1 MMTTMEPSFIACLN
15 RKIPV
20 GQYAIQTKSRH
31 KQKTFAFASN
41 FALLGS
47 RLLALSINST
57 RMHLPGK
64 WSVELI
70 TWQLTEQFSFNVD
83 KWSLSF
89 EVDKQKKWFTS
100 CVSLAR
106 APGAL
111 HRSVAWPASHVFV
124 IEKYKRAQQNETKT
138 KQQQNNKKKNQR
150 KIATVVESS
159 LSHNSCI
166 G

>member
-111 HRSVAWPASHVFV
+111 RIGQSHGRHHMCSWL
-124 IEKYKRAQQNETKT
+124 KNTKGPNKT
-138 KQQQNNKKKNQR
+138 KRKQNNN
-150 KIATVVESS
+150 KIIKIKPTEDRYGCRIVLES
-159 LSHNSCI
+159 
-166 G
+166 